1 VTKTQEQELLKTVA
15 DLQKQVAD
23 LYKLLENTKIDKHV
37 YTVAET
43 AQILNITPQ
52 AVYAMIERGEIES
65 VKLGRIKI
73 LGESLRNKLGVIKK

>member
-1 VTKTQEQELLKTVA
+1 MTKTQEQELLKTVA

-23 LYKLLENTKIDKHV
+23 LYKLLENTKVDKNT

-43 AQILNITPQ
+43 AQILNVTPQ

-73 LGESLRNKLGVIKK
+73 LGESLRTKLGVIKK

>member
-1 VTKTQEQELLKTVA
+1 MTKTQEQELLKTVA

-43 AQILNITPQ
+43 AQILNVTPQ
-52 AVYAMIERGEIES
+52 AVYAMIERGEVES

-73 LGESLRNKLGVIKK
+73 LGESLRTKLGVIKK

>member
-1 VTKTQEQELLKTVA
+1 MTKTQEQELLKTVA
-15 DLQKQVAD
+15 GLQKQVAD
-23 LYKLLENTKIDKHV
+23 LYKLLENTKVDKHT

-43 AQILNITPQ
+43 AQILTVTPQ

-73 LGESLRNKLGVIKK
+73 LGESLRTKLGVIKK

>member
-1 VTKTQEQELLKTVA
+1 MTKTQEQELLKTVA

>member
-1 VTKTQEQELLKTVA
+1 MTRLQEQELLKTVA

-23 LYKLLENTKIDKHV
+23 LYKLLENTKLDKHT

-43 AQILNITPQ
+43 AQTLNVTPQ

-73 LGESLRNKLGVIKK
+73 LGESLRTKLGVIKK

>member
-1 VTKTQEQELLKTVA
+1 MTKTQEQELLKTVA

-23 LYKLLENTKIDKHV
+23 LYKLLENTKVDKHI

-43 AQILNITPQ
+43 AQILNVTPQ

-73 LGESLRNKLGVIKK
+73 LGESLRTKLGVIKK

>member
-1 VTKTQEQELLKTVA
+1 MTKTQEKELLKTVE
-15 DLQKQVAD
+15 DLKKQVAD

>member
-1 VTKTQEQELLKTVA
+1 MTKTQEQELLKTVV

-43 AQILNITPQ
+43 AQILNVTPQ
-52 AVYAMIERGEIES
+52 AVYAMIERGEVES

-73 LGESLRNKLGVIKK
+73 LGESLRTKLGVIKK

>member
-1 VTKTQEQELLKTVA
+1 MTRLQEQELLKTVA

-23 LYKLLENTKIDKHV
+23 LYKLLENTKLDKHT

-43 AQILNITPQ
+43 AQILNVTPQ
-52 AVYAMIERGEIES
+52 AVYAMIERDEIES

-73 LGESLRNKLGVIKK
+73 LGESLRTKLGVIKK